1 MCIQD
6 AAKAEQLGGFDAAVN
21 TLHCT
26 VNQISEPLWS
36 VLVWVLIG
44 VGLFFTL
51 GTGLVQLR
59 LFGRSIREL
68 RGSRQN
74 PNDPHGITAFQA
86 FMTGL
91 ASRVGTGNIAGV
103 AIAITAGGPGAVFWM
118 WLTALI
124 GMSSAFAEST
134 LAQLFKVRDKQTG
147 LFRGGPAYYIA
158 HGLNQRWLSVLFSLS
173 LIFCF
178 GLVYN
183 AIQANTIVQALQ
195 SASGMTAAHGVAEET
210 WDNYKHAAAA
220 LLVILAAPIIFG
232 GMKRVARISEMLVP
246 LMALV
251 YLAVAAY
258 VLLANIGR
266 VPAMFALIFNDAF
279 TVQAAG
285 GGLLGGLVSQAM
297 MLGIKRGLYSNEA
310 GQGSAPNAA
319 AAADV
324 KHPVSQ
330 GLIQMLGVFVDTLIV
345 CSATAFVVLLAD
357 LPANPGLSG
366 IQVTQ
371 AALESHIGTWAQQFL
386 ALVLFMFAFSS
397 IIGNYAYAETNIQY
411 LHGNRHVLTVFRM
424 LVLAFVYFGA
434 VAKVAIVWDMGDLS
448 MALMAFINLIAIVCL
463 HKLVFQLL
471 RDYTVKLKLG
481 KGKTEPEFKLAEHP
495 VLKRK
500 IKSDVW

>member
-1 MCIQD
+1 MCTKDI
-6 AAKAEQLGGFDAAVN
+6 AAINAMNGFDSAVN
-21 TLHCT
+21 SLHCA
-26 VNQISEPLWS
+26 VNALSSPLWDA
-36 VLVWVLIG
+36 LIWILIG
-44 VGLFFTL
+44 VGVFFTFT
-51 GTGLVQLR
+51 TGFVQFR
-59 LFGRSIREL
+59 LFGRSIKEI

-74 PNDPHGITAFQA
+74 PGDPHGITAFQA

-158 HGLNQRWLSVLFSLS
+158 HGLNQRWLSILFSLS

-183 AIQANTIVQALQ
+183 AIQANTIVQAVQ
-195 SASGMTAAHGVAEET
+195 SAAGMTVAHGVSEET
-210 WDNYKHAAAA
+210 WDNYKHGIAAV
-220 LLVILAAPIIFG
+220 LVILAAPIIFG
-232 GMKRVARISEMLVP
+232 GIKRVARASEAIVPAMAML
-246 LMALV
+246 
-251 YLAVAAY
+251 YLLVAAY
-258 VLLANIGR
+258 VLLVNITE
-266 VPAMFALIFNDAF
+266 VPRMFALIINDAF
-279 TVQAAG
+279 SVKAAG
-285 GGLLGGLVSQAM
+285 GGLLGGLISQAM

-357 LPANPGLSG
+357 LPANPDLSG

-371 AALESHIGTWAQQFL
+371 AALETHIGAWAQQFL
-386 ALVLFMFAFSS
+386 AVVLFMFAFSS

-411 LHGNRHVLTVFRM
+411 LHSNRWVLTAFRM
-424 LVLAFVYFGA
+424 LVLGFVYFGS
-434 VAKVAIVWDMGDLS
+434 VAKVNIVWDMGDLS
-448 MALMAFINLIAIVCL
+448 MGLMALINLVAIACL
-463 HKLVFQLL
+463 YKLVLQLL
-471 RDYTVKLKLG
+471 RDYSVKLKMA
-481 KGKTEPEFKLAEHP
+481 KGKAEPEFKLAEHP

-500 IKSDVW
+500 IRSDVW

>member
-1 MCIQD
+1 MTENPTHWL
-6 AAKAEQLGGFDAAVN
+6 EQLHQFINA
-21 TLHCT
+21 
-26 VNQISEPLWS
+26 ISGPLWDW
-36 VLVWVLIG
+36 LIWILIG
-44 VGLFFTL
+44 VGLFFTFS
-51 GTGLVQLR
+51 TGFVQLR
-59 LFGRSIREL
+59 FLGRSIKEI

-74 PNDPHGITAFQA
+74 PNEPHGITAFQA
-86 FMTGL
+86 FVTGL

-124 GMSSAFAEST
+124 GMSSAFAESS
-134 LAQLFKVRDKQTG
+134 LAQLFKIRDKKTG

-158 HGLNQRWLSVLFSLS
+158 HGLNQRWLSVLFSIS

-183 AIQANTIVQALQ
+183 AIQANTIVQAVQ
-195 SASGMTAAHGVAEET
+195 SAVGMTQAHGISEET
-210 WDNYKHAAAA
+210 WLPYKHGLAAI
-220 LLVILAAPIIFG
+220 LVIMTAPIIFG
-232 GMKRVARISEMLVP
+232 GIKRVARASEAIVP
-246 LMALV
+246 IMALL
-251 YLAVAAY
+251 YLLVALF
-258 VLLANIGR
+258 VLLTNINQL
-266 VPAMFALIFNDAF
+266 PEMFALIFNEAF
-279 TVQAAG
+279 NFQAAG

-345 CSATAFVVLLAD
+345 CSATAFIVLLAD
-357 LPANPGLSG
+357 LPANPDLSG

-371 AALESHIGTWAQQFL
+371 AALETHIGAWAQQFL
-386 ALVLFMFAFSS
+386 AVVLFMFAFSS

-411 LHGNRHVLTVFRM
+411 LHSNHVVLTVFRM
-424 LVLAFVYFGA
+424 MVLGFVYFGS

-448 MALMAFINLIAIVCL
+448 MAIMALINLIAIAL
-463 HKLVFQLL
+463 LYKLVLL
-471 RDYTVKLKLG
+471 MLKDYSVKLKMG
-481 KGKTEPEFKLAEHP
+481 KVEPEFKLNEHP

-500 IKSDVW
+500 IKSDIW